1 LHDGAVETKGFVL
14 ETLSAEKDMA
24 SLPSLACLADDVL
37 ALIGNT
43 PLIAIAATATT
54 RRLRPRAKV
63 WAKME
68 QANPGGSV
76 KDRISLAMI
85 EEAERDGR
93 LKAGGVV
100 VEPTSGNTGI
110 GLALVCAVRGY
121 RCVLAMPESMSLERR
136 QLLEAFGA
144 EVVLTPEEE
153 QLAGAVA
160 RARAIAE
167 STPGAFMPQ
176 QFDNDANPRVHA
188 ATTAREILEAMRGLS
203 IDAFVAGVGTGGTIS
218 GVGGVLR
225 RELSPAPRIVAVE
238 PESCA
243 TLSRGERGPS
253 KIQGLA
259 PGFVPKNYY
268 SEVVD
273 EVRTATDAD
282 AWQMK
287 TELARGEG
295 ILVGISAGAA
305 VHVALEVASELGPG
319 KNVVTVLPDTGE
331 RYFSLEEYFR
341 EGAP

>member
-1 LHDGAVETKGFVL
+1 METKGFVL
-14 ETLSAEKDMA
+14 ESLSVREDMA
-24 SLPSLACLADDVL
+24 ANPLLADDVL
-37 ALIGNT
+37 ALIGGT
-43 PLIAIAATATT
+43 PLVAIAAPG
-54 RRLRPRAKV
+54 RDGPRAKV

-85 EEAERDGR
+85 EAAERSGE
-93 LKAGGVV
+93 LKPGGVV

-121 RCVLAMPESMSLERR
+121 RCILAMPESMSLERR

-144 EVVLTPEEE
+144 EVVLTPEQE

-160 RARAIAE
+160 RAREIAAR
-167 STPGAFMPQ
+167 TPGAFVPQ
-176 QFDNDANPRVHA
+176 QFDNEANPRIHA
-188 ATTAREILEAMRGLS
+188 ATTAREILEAMQGLS

-218 GVGGVLR
+218 GVGEVLR
-225 RELSPAPRIVAVE
+225 REVSPAPRVVAVE

-259 PGFVPKNYY
+259 AGFVPKNYHP
-268 SEVVD
+268 EVVD
-273 EVRTATDAD
+273 EIRTVTDAD
-282 AWQMK
+282 AWRMK
-287 TELARGEG
+287 TELARREG
-295 ILVGISAGAA
+295 LLVGISAGAA
-305 VHVALEVASELGPG
+305 VHVALEIAAELGPG

-331 RYFSLEEYFR
+331 RYFSLEGYFA
-341 EGAP
+341 EGPR